1 MESYEEVIEEYRKIL
16 GQYKKIDYEKRY
28 ELCKQLY
35 DMLYLQVEMD
45 KDKPDAFDRE
55 SRLVK
60 ICIINLIPVVEN
72 TITDV
77 ELDNELLIKYL
88 ELYENLYYFASRR
101 SFKHYLLSMER
112 KWKRKVFK
120 QRIELFEP
128 IVYYLNKMALDN
140 DVGLL
145 RISMPPRIC

>member
-1 MESYEEVIEEYRKIL
+1 MENYEEIIEEYRKIL
-16 GQYKKIDYEKRY
+16 TQYKKIDYEKRY

-35 DMLYLQVEMD
+35 DMLYLQAEMYQD
-45 KDKPDAFDRE
+45 SSNAFDKE

-60 ICIINLIPVVEN
+60 ICIVNLIPAVEN
-72 TITDV
+72 TINDV
-77 ELDNELLIKYL
+77 ELDNELLMKYL
-88 ELYENLYYFASRR
+88 ELYENLYYFAGRR

-128 IVYYLNKMALDN
+128 IIYYLNKMALDN
-140 DVGLL
+140 EIGLL
-145 RISMPPRIC
+145 RISMPPRVC